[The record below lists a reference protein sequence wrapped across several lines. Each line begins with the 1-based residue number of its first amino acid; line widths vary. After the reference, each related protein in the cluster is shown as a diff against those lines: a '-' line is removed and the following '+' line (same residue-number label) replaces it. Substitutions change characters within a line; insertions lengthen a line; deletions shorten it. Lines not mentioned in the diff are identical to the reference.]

1 MVAPV
6 QYWAYMSLA
15 IVHDDEPLAA
25 ILDQQDDEHGRD
37 GGQRQG
43 VDYLAM
49 AAESKTV
56 SKKLN
61 IKKSLERLRSKLP
74 QSVTRLPIYDRDQIL
89 SEIESELPDN
99 AIDQGTDKLQYLN
112 QLIDDTDPDLLMP
125 PESEVFFVNY
135 LKIKIK

>member
-1 MVAPV
+1 
-6 QYWAYMSLA
+6 MSLA

-25 ILDQQDDEHGRD
+25 ILDQQDDEQRE
-37 GGQRQG
+37 QRQG

-61 IKKSLERLRSKLP
+61 IKKSLERLRLKLP
-74 QSVTRLPIYDRDQIL
+74 KSVTRLPIYERDQIL
-89 SEIESELPDN
+89 IEIESELPDN
-99 AIDQGTDKLQYLN
+99 AIDQSTDKLQYLN

-125 PESEVFFVNY
+125 PESEV
-135 LKIKIK
+135 